1 MYRVLSFSAL
11 SFAIK
16 FFVGFALTKLFA
28 FFLGPSG
35 LGVLGNLKNF
45 TQLLS
50 SFGSLGM
57 QRGIIRFSSEWEN
70 QSQKMAALV
79 GTLHVIFGVST
90 LMGGI
95 LLFLFSKSLSMM
107 IFQGYDYVF
116 LFKIAAVVLPMHG
129 FHLLYFS
136 LLQGLGNYKR
146 VVGVEIAMSFTN
158 LLVTAYLVYHFNL
171 TGALIAVVTIPLLYF
186 GLTFWK
192 LSKFLKLFRF
202 SWSTGIAKN
211 LGLYTWMSLFS
222 SLAIPL
228 VYIMIRNRITLTL
241 GADQAGY
248 WEAVN
253 QFSFFYFMIL
263 QSLILMYVLPNITA
277 NTSLSFYR
285 NQVGGY
291 FRKLMPLFLL
301 FLVGLYF
308 LRDVAIWLMLSDDFF
323 PVRDLM
329 GWRLMGDFFRAST
342 LVLVAFFH
350 ARRKITS
357 YIMIDLILSVSL
369 LFLSYDF
376 LDRFGLIGAVQAHFA
391 SYVLYFFTALFLLR
405 KVLFYSIDE

>member
-16 FFVGFALTKLFA
+16 FVVGFALTKLFA

-45 TQLLS
+45 TQLLAS
-50 SFGSLGM
+50 LGSLGM
-57 QRGIIRFSSEWEN
+57 QRGIIRFSSEWKN
-70 QSQKMAALV
+70 HTQKMAALV

-90 LMGGI
+90 LLGGG
-95 LLFLFSKSLSMM
+95 LLFFFSETLSMLV
-107 IFQGYDYVF
+107 FQGHSYAY
-116 LFKIAAVVLPMHG
+116 LFKIAGAVLPMHG
-129 FHLLYFS
+129 FHLMYFS
-136 LLQGLGNYKR
+136 LLQGLGDYRK
-146 VVGVEIAMSFTN
+146 VVSVEIAMN
-158 LLVTAYLVYHFNL
+158 LINLSLTTYLVYHFNL
-171 TGALIAVVTIPLLYF
+171 TGALVAVVTIPLLYF
-186 GLTFWK
+186 GLTSWRLRK
-192 LSKFLKLFRF
+192 SLTLFRF
-202 SWSTGIAKN
+202 GWSLEVAKN

-222 SLAIPL
+222 SIAIPL
-228 VYIMIRNRITLTL
+228 VYIMIRNRISRTL
-241 GADQAGY
+241 GTDEAGY

-277 NTSLSFYR
+277 NKELRFYR
-285 NQVGGY
+285 EQVGDY
-291 FRKLMPLFLL
+291 FKKLIPVFLI
-301 FLVGLYF
+301 FLVVLYL

-329 GWRLMGDFFRAST
+329 GWQLMGDFFRAAT

-350 ARRKITS
+350 ARRMIAS
-357 YIMIDLILSVSL
+357 YILIDLVLSASL
-369 LFLSYDF
+369 LLLSYNF
-376 LDRFGLIGAVQAHFA
+376 LDRFGLIGAVQAHFI

-405 KVLFYSIDE
+405 KVLFYSNYE

>member
-57 QRGIIRFSSEWEN
+57 QRGIIRFSSEWKN
-70 QSQKMAALV
+70 QSQKLASLV

-90 LMGGI
+90 LLGGI

-107 IFQGYDYVF
+107 IFQGHDYVF

-129 FHLLYFS
+129 FHLFYFS

-146 VVGVEIAMSFTN
+146 VVGVEIAMNFTN
-158 LLVTAYLVYHFNL
+158 LLVTAYLVYCYNL
-171 TGALIAVVTIPLLYF
+171 IGALFAVVTIPLFYF

-192 LSKFLKLFRF
+192 ISKVIKLFRF
-202 SWSTGIAKN
+202 SWSIEIAKN

-222 SLAIPL
+222 SIAIPL
-228 VYIMIRNRITLTL
+228 VYIMIRNRIALTL
-241 GADQAGY
+241 GPDQAGY

-277 NTSLSFYR
+277 NKDLSFYR
-285 NQVGGY
+285 QQVGDY
-291 FRKLMPLFLL
+291 FKKLLPVFFL
-301 FLVGLYF
+301 FLVGLYL

-329 GWRLMGDFFRAST
+329 GWQLMGDFFRAST
-342 LVLVAFFH
+342 LVLIAFFH

-357 YIMIDLILSVSL
+357 YIMIDLILSLSL
-369 LFLSYDF
+369 LFLSYNF
-376 LDRFGLIGAVQAHFA
+376 LERFGLIGVVQAHFV

-405 KVLFYSIDE
+405 KVLFYSNDE

>member
-16 FFVGFALTKLFA
+16 FVVGFVLTKLFA

-45 TQLLS
+45 TQLLAS
-50 SFGSLGM
+50 LGSLGM
-57 QRGIIRFSSEWEN
+57 QRGIIRFSSEWKN
-70 QSQKMAALV
+70 HTQQMTALV
-79 GTLHVIFGVST
+79 STLHVIFGVST
-90 LMGGI
+90 LLGGG
-95 LLFLFSKSLSMM
+95 LLFLFSESLSFL
-107 IFQGYDYVF
+107 IFQASNYAYV
-116 LFKIAAVVLPMHG
+116 FKIAGAVLPMHG
-129 FHLLYFS
+129 FHLMYFS

-146 VVGVEIAMSFTN
+146 VVGIEIAMN
-158 LLVTAYLVYHFNL
+158 LLNLSLTVYLVYRFNL
-171 TGALIAVVTIPLLYF
+171 TGALVAVVMIPLLYF
-186 GLTFWK
+186 GLSFWK
-192 LSKFLKLFRF
+192 LSKSIKLFRF
-202 SWSTGIAKN
+202 GWSRIVAKN
-211 LGLYTWMSLFS
+211 LGLYAWMSVFS
-222 SLAIPL
+222 SLAFPL

-241 GADQAGY
+241 GADEAGY

-263 QSLILMYVLPNITA
+263 HSLILMYVLPNITA
-277 NTSLSFYR
+277 NKELRFYR
-285 NQVGGY
+285 EQVGDY
-291 FRKLMPLFLL
+291 FKKLIPVFLI
-301 FLVGLYF
+301 FLVLLYL

-323 PVRDLM
+323 AVRDLM
-329 GWRLMGDFFRAST
+329 GWQLMGDFFRAST

>member
-57 QRGIIRFSSEWEN
+57 QRGIIRFSSEWKN
-70 QSQKMAALV
+70 QSQKLASLV

-116 LFKIAAVVLPMHG
+116 LFQIAAVVLPMHG

-146 VVGVEIAMSFTN
+146 VVGVEIAMNFTN
-158 LLVTAYLVYHFNL
+158 LLVTAYLVYYYSL
-171 TGALIAVVTIPLLYF
+171 TGALVAVVTIPLLYF

-192 LSKFLKLFRF
+192 L
-202 SWSTGIAKN
+202 
-211 LGLYTWMSLFS
+211 
-222 SLAIPL
+222 
-228 VYIMIRNRITLTL
+228 
-241 GADQAGY
+241 
-248 WEAVN
+248 
-253 QFSFFYFMIL
+253 
-263 QSLILMYVLPNITA
+263 
-277 NTSLSFYR
+277 
-285 NQVGGY
+285 
-291 FRKLMPLFLL
+291 
-301 FLVGLYF
+301 
-308 LRDVAIWLMLSDDFF
+308 
-323 PVRDLM
+323 
-329 GWRLMGDFFRAST
+329 
-342 LVLVAFFH
+342 
-350 ARRKITS
+350 
-357 YIMIDLILSVSL
+357 
-369 LFLSYDF
+369 
-376 LDRFGLIGAVQAHFA
+376 
-391 SYVLYFFTALFLLR
+391 
-405 KVLFYSIDE
+405 

>member
-1 MYRVLSFSAL
+1 M
-11 SFAIK
+11 
-16 FFVGFALTKLFA
+16 
-28 FFLGPSG
+28 
-35 LGVLGNLKNF
+35 
-45 TQLLS
+45 
-50 SFGSLGM
+50 
-57 QRGIIRFSSEWEN
+57 
-70 QSQKMAALV
+70 
-79 GTLHVIFGVST
+79 IFGVST
-90 LMGGI
+90 LLGGI
-95 LLFLFSKSLSMM
+95 LLYLFSSSLSMI
-107 IFQGYDYVF
+107 IFREYDYAF

-146 VVGVEIAMSFTN
+146 VVGVEIAMNLTN
-158 LLVTAYLVYHFNL
+158 LLVTAYLVYYYNL
-171 TGALIAVVTIPLLYF
+171 TGALVAVVTIPLFYF
-186 GLTFWK
+186 GLTFWR
-192 LSKFLKLFRF
+192 LSNELRLFRF
-202 SWSTGIAKN
+202 GWSRIVAKN
-211 LGLYTWMSLFS
+211 LGLYAWMSLFS

-263 QSLILMYVLPNITA
+263 QSLILMYILPNISA
-277 NTSLSFYR
+277 NTDLSFYKM
-285 NQVGGY
+285 QVGNY
-291 FRKLMPLFLL
+291 FKKLMPLFLL

-323 PVRDLM
+323 AVRDLM
-329 GWRLMGDFFRAST
+329 GWQLMGDFFRAAT

-350 ARRKITS
+350 ARRMITS
-357 YIMIDLILSVSL
+357 YILIDLVLSVSL

-376 LDRFGLIGAVQAHFA
+376 LDSFGLIGAVQAHFV
-391 SYVLYFFTALFLLR
+391 SHMLYFFTALFLLR